1 MKKNLL
7 DQLNAEITLLENYGY
22 YKSASILHK
31 KFIREAQVEPIS
43 YDKDRRGDTY
53 KKYFNNLLNS
63 AQKAQDIEAA
73 KNAIRR
79 DGFLLE
85 EDKQQLI
92 GMLPQSVQAK
102 PTTTPVATPTTA
114 PPTAA
119 PAAPST
125 STNQPTVTPTTTTE
139 NLELAN
145 ATPMKS
151 QPQQPQQQLADPS
164 QNLFNKLLNEAK
176 YYLSINDFNNAAT
189 IRQQAAE
196 SEMYQNQK
204 IAWEQQYNILVQDYS
219 GTAPNN
225 QASPQYNAQNQ
236 AQSDIYNAAKSI
248 GLEYITP
255 QNIAFREQQIR
266 QKLYQSGKLNANT
279 QQLLRQISLSAYYIS
294 NPQA

>member
-31 KFIREAQVEPIS
+31 KFIREAQVDPIS
-43 YDKDRRGDTY
+43 YDKEPRGDTY
-53 KKYFNNLLNS
+53 KKYFYNLLNS

-102 PTTTPVATPTTA
+102 PNTTPVATTA
-114 PPTAA
+114 N
-119 PAAPST
+119 PATP
-125 STNQPTVTPTTTTE
+125 TNQSTVTPTNTTE
-139 NLELAN
+139 IVELAN
-145 ATPMKS
+145 VTPITS

-204 IAWEQQYNILVQDYS
+204 IAWEQQYNILVQNYS

-255 QNIAFREQQIR
+255 ANIAFREQQIR

-294 NPQA
+294 NPQSKK